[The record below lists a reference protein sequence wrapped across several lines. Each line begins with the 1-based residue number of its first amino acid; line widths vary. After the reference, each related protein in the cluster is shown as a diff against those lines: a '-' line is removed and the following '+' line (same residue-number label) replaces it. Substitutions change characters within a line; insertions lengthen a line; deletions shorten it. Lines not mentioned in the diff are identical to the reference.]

1 MKNKKLLINV
11 FSIITLFLFA
21 YCLFAY
27 IYIQSQLTV
36 TMPEPTRVVKILG
49 SITIPALLIIGLYHL
64 FLLVHALKI
73 LTTKTE
79 KIFSSSVYI
88 VMIVLSGITLLSDII
103 LLSDIS
109 KEYLLWDVSLQW
121 LMLYGFTVF
130 HLLVV
135 LAGIISVQKN
145 PVANLKLFKEIDRG
159 SDNLFLAIHYIAF
172 TTGLVGISGIIFAM
186 TGLVV
191 PADFNRHFMLIA
203 VRLALFPLT
212 LIIVY
217 WVVKMRNKPLR
228 EWIDEKQ
235 LADTSFGAL
244 ASLFFTLPLY
254 ALICLIDLFT
264 VWSLP
269 VSFWV
274 MLIFLIQ
281 LVVFSTVVIIRNR
294 HAVN

>member
-11 FSIITLFLFA
+11 FSIITLLLFA